1 MTQFVEKNRK
11 KLFVLVPIL
20 TYVCIFAYIFLTPY
34 LSDDFAYMMEM
45 RDTGAKTVGDVA
57 RLAFDEYF
65 LHGGRL
71 VHYFTFRI
79 FLFIPTKM
87 VFNIVASAIFV
98 VLGLLIYA
106 NISKKKKY
114 DVGVI
119 MLIYLMIWLF
129 CVRPGQTV
137 TWLTGSVVYLFATT
151 YILGSLT
158 LFRYIMNKENIKYPT
173 ILSLCLFFIC
183 LIAGNVSEN
192 NSGAA
197 ILLLIIFILN
207 KYVDDKNKTLEK
219 LTFKKFV
226 KPYMIIALVGYIA
239 GYLTLVLSPG
249 AHLRASS
256 AAVND
261 YKGIVG
267 LLSHFYKISVSLRDL
282 FLPMFAII
290 AIMFVILAVNG
301 HFKTFKDIRTNTA
314 VLYLVAV
321 FAGSY
326 ALIVISLPELR
337 AFFGASIFL
346 ILVMVE
352 LLQQIIDMIKED
364 TNTSRKMMFV
374 VKYSAIAIFCMI
386 FFFTYLENLV
396 NLARI
401 YREKNEQ
408 FSILEDAVANGNTS
422 YVEIPQLHEPFDN
435 KYTIA
440 YYPQLDEDPSFWLN
454 TFYEGWFGIDEISAI
469 PRDIWDEN
477 H

>member
-34 LSDDFAYMMEM
+34 LSDDFAYMMEL
-45 RDTGAKTVGDVA
+45 RDTGAKTIGDVA
-57 RLAFDEYF
+57 RLAFEEYF

-71 VHYFTFRI
+71 VHYFTFRM

-106 NISKKKKY
+106 NISKKKEY
-114 DVGVI
+114 DIGVI

-137 TWLTGSVVYLFATT
+137 VWLTGSVVYLFATT

-158 LFRYIMNKENIKYPT
+158 LFRYMMNKDNIKHPVLLL
-173 ILSLCLFFIC
+173 ICLFLIC
-183 LIAGNVSEN
+183 LVAGNVSEN

-197 ILLLIIFILN
+197 ILLLIIFTIN
-207 KYVDDKNKTLEK
+207 KYVDDKKNSSEK
-219 LTFKKFV
+219 LTIKRFV
-226 KPYMIIALVGYIA
+226 KPYMIVAFVGYIA
-239 GYLTLVLSPG
+239 GFLILVLSPG
-249 AHLRASS
+249 AHVRASS

-282 FLPMFAII
+282 FLPMFTVI
-290 AIMFVILAVNG
+290 AVLFVILAVVG
-301 HFKTFKDIRTNTA
+301 RFKSFKDVRTDTA

-321 FAGSY
+321 LAGSY

-352 LLQQIIDMIKED
+352 LLQQVIYAIKD
-364 TNTSRKMMFV
+364 AKAACQIV
-374 VKYSAIAIFCMI
+374 QIVKYSAITIFCI
-386 FFFTYLENLV
+386 VFFFTYLENLV

-454 TFYEGWFGIDEISAI
+454 TFYEGWYGIDEVSAI

>member
-114 DVGVI
+114 DIGVI

-137 TWLTGSVVYLFATT
+137 VWLTGSVVYLFATT

-158 LFRYIMNKENIKYPT
+158 LFRYMMSHEKVNHPII
-173 ILSLCLFFIC
+173 ISICLFLLC

-197 ILLLIIFILN
+197 ILLLVIFTIN
-207 KYVDDKNKTLEK
+207 KYVDDKKNFSATFTL
-219 LTFKKFV
+219 KKFV
-226 KPYMIIALVGYIA
+226 KPYMIVAFVGYIA
-239 GYLTLVLSPG
+239 GFLTLVLSPG
-249 AHLRASS
+249 AHVRASS

-282 FLPMFAII
+282 FLPMFIVI
-290 AIMFVILAVNG
+290 AILFVILAIKG
-301 HFKTFKDIRTNTA
+301 QFKSFKDVRTNTA
-314 VLYLVAV
+314 VLYLIAV

-326 ALIVISLPELR
+326 ALIVIPLPELR
-337 AFFGASIFL
+337 AFFGASVFL

-352 LLQQIIDMIKED
+352 LLQLTITMIQDNEKSQI
-364 TNTSRKMMFV
+364 MFV